1 MGGVYAMTSLVKL
14 VALFGK
20 DGITKEEI
28 LRLNK
33 ESYNAKLDWDYQFS
47 NALSMSYELVQ
58 FREGKYYPN
67 LEKIDMD
74 KAEKSYKKI
83 MKERS

>member
-1 MGGVYAMTSLVKL
+1 MTSLVKL